1 MSPLRRT
8 IPPVLDDPRA
18 TALTLVQRHTLT
30 LLPLALDDHGRALDD
45 PGRINGLLY
54 GPLWREHGPEALE
67 ADLAALEAAGFVT
80 RYELAGVRF
89 VQMLDWDEQQ
99 VLSRKSPSRFPAPP
113 GGTRSAH
120 RASPAADK
128 IKASVDEL
136 VDAVSVAAGKLQ
148 DPAVQEKAVSFIA
161 DLAKQVDPRLAD
173 KVRAKGG
180 AWVATAAAK
189 HGGPADGQQAQPGQ
203 TWTAGPDDPS
213 VVNVQDDVPPRRDP
227 GGEATSQI

>member
-1 MSPLRRT
+1 MSPIRRS
-8 IPPVLDDPRA
+8 IPPLLDDPRA
-18 TALTLVQRHTLT
+18 TGLTITQRHTLT
-30 LLPLALDDHGRALDD
+30 LLPLALDDHGRGLDD

-54 GPLWREHGPEALE
+54 GPLWREHGPEALD
-67 ADLAALEAAGFVT
+67 ADLAVLETAGFVT

-89 VQMLDWDEQQ
+89 LQMLDWDEQQ
-99 VLSRKSPSRFPAPP
+99 VLSRKAPSRFPAPP

-120 RASPAADK
+120 RASPASDK

-148 DPAVQEKAVSFIA
+148 DPVVQEKAVSFIA

-180 AWVATAAAK
+180 QWVASASAKHSGTAAAPQA
-189 HGGPADGQQAQPGQ
+189 GGTTTEGA
-203 TWTAGPDDPS
+203 
-213 VVNVQDDVPPRRDP
+213 VVDVQDDVPARPAEP
-227 GGEATSQI
+227 GGDATSQI